1 MTPDTLA
8 KSNSEHGQQRA
19 LFAWANVASRYGF
32 EASWDDRS
40 YTVPNYARDC
50 YGVPGVQLLIPALAR
65 LYAIPNGGLRD
76 KATAGKLKAEGV
88 KRGVPDIFLP
98 LIVGTWAGLYVELKR
113 PETKKVGTRKA
124 EIIAQP
130 AGATSE
136 AQDDWIGYLR
146 SAGYGVA
153 VAFDWREAAKQI
165 QSYVQW
171 VAKN

>member
-40 YTVPNYARDC
+40 YTVQGHAAT
-50 YGVPGVQLLIPALAR
+50 YGTAGAVAALAR

-113 PETKKVGTRKA
+113 PETKKAGTRKA